1 MKKLLLLLPMLVLVS
16 CGDKHM
22 TLDRAKVSAGANT
35 QAGAGDAAVTYVR
48 DIKPIF
54 QRACTACHNEGS
66 AIPNWN
72 SYEVSFAKKDR
83 LLDRVV
89 IKRDMPLGMPMTDEE
104 RALVAEW
111 LKLGAPQGGAEST
124 PPPTQVAMPEPPS
137 ASPAPEAPSEPA
149 PAPAPQP
156 PTSSEGEILTYAKV
170 KTAVFDQYCALCHN
184 ENTGDLMPNWGSF
197 SVVSSRKDKIYTR
210 VVLEKTM
217 PPEGMPF
224 SEEARDML
232 KQWIDEG
239 AVE

>member
-1 MKKLLLLLPMLVLVS
+1 MKKLIFLIPFLLLTS
-16 CGDKHM
+16 CGDKH
-22 TLDRAKVSAGANT
+22 LVVDRSQVRAGANN
-35 QAGAGDAAVTYVR
+35 QVDGASAKVTFVR

-54 QRACTACHNEGS
+54 QRTCSACHNEGS

-72 SYEVSFAKKDR
+72 NYEVSFVKKDR

-104 RALVAEW
+104 RGLVAEW
-111 LKLGAPQGGAEST
+111 LKLGAPEGKLNNQA
-124 PPPTQVAMPEPPS
+124 PPTPIVRPEPEPA
-137 ASPAPEAPSEPA
+137 ASPSPSPEPA
-149 PAPAPQP
+149 PVPS
-156 PTSSEGEILTYAKV
+156 TTESSILNYAKV

-184 ENTGDLMPNWGSF
+184 ENGGDLMPNWGSY
-197 SVVSSRKDKIYTR
+197 SITSGRKDKIYTR

-224 SEEARDML
+224 SEEARETL
-232 KQWIDEG
+232 KKWIDDG